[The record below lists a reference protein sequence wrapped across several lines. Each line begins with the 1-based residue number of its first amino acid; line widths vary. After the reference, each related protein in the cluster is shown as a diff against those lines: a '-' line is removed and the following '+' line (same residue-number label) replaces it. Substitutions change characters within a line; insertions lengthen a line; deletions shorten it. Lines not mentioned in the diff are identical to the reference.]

1 MSEPS
6 TPLMRQYSAI
16 KKEHPNALLFFR
28 LGDFYELFFDDAILA
43 ARELQITLTSRNK
56 EKGVNIPMCGVP
68 YHAAEGYIA
77 KLIRRGFKVAVCEQ
91 VEDPRLAT
99 KLVRREVTRV
109 VTPGTAA
116 DSSLNAEENNFLAAV
131 ATVGDRVGFAAL
143 DLSTG
148 EFRATEFAGES
159 AGRRI
164 QEELEQLRPKEMLY
178 GSSAPLL
185 EHASSTQLGSFATLN
200 GRDTPHSTGTAPV
213 ARISGFGWAETPLDD
228 WIFAPDHAIPLV
240 ENHFGVLSL
249 EGFGLAGKQ
258 AAASAAGAIL
268 YYIRSTQRG
277 TLDHV
282 DRIGF
287 YERQNCLVLDAVT
300 VRNLELIEPLFAGTD
315 AGVTLIRCLDATIT
329 PMGKRL
335 LRMWMLRP
343 SLDRTE
349 IEARLDAVDVQVKD
363 IVGREEL
370 RRSLDGIL
378 DLERL
383 LSRVT
388 LETANPRDVLA
399 LGASLGKL
407 PKVRGVLAGLLAPRL
422 AMLHAAIDELGDLR
436 GKIESMLAPEPP
448 LTLNDGGVIAAG
460 IDKDLDEL
468 RDLSHNSKQYLAQ
481 VETRERERTGIGSL
495 KVKFNSIFGYYI
507 EISKANLH
515 HAPTD
520 YERKQTLVNAERF
533 TTPELKEYE
542 SKILDAQEKIVE
554 IERRLFAELRSAIAA
569 EAKRIRQ
576 TALALAEVDVLGSL
590 AHIAALRNYCRP
602 KFEADNSDQTAD
614 LEIVE
619 GRHPVIELQEMTIG
633 NDRFVPN
640 DLFLNSKTHNIVVLT
655 GPNMG
660 GKSTYL
666 RQAALIVIMA
676 QMGSF
681 VPARS
686 VRMGIVDR
694 VFTRIGAS
702 DNVARGRSTFMV
714 EMTETA
720 AILHTATPRSLIL
733 LDEVGRGTSTYDGL
747 AIAWAAVEYLHA
759 RVRAKTLFATHYFE
773 LTELAEQLSG
783 VKNYHVS
790 VKETGG
796 SVVFLRR
803 VEPGAA
809 DRSYG
814 IEVAKLAGLP
824 NEVVVRA
831 REVLAEHESSEH
843 RLSGHLTPGSA
854 PERPAQ
860 LTIFTPLSQPVLE
873 KLREADLDR
882 MTPLE
887 ALNLLAE
894 LKKADWQ
901 KRWQRRT
908 QLIHASGQL
917 LIVGFDGTEMSPRLA
932 SLLAKIAPAGVILFA
947 RNIKGVEQTHT
958 LLREC
963 QKCVAMPLFTCV
975 DLEGGTVDRFRNVL
989 GTAPSPAEVFATGSR
1004 ALYRKHGR
1012 VIGENC
1018 RALGFNVDFAPVLD
1032 LAFAASR
1039 SVMSSRAVSDD
1050 PKQVV
1055 VYAREFLQG
1064 LRDAGVLGCGKHFPW
1079 AG

>member
-28 LGDFYELFFDDAILA
+28 LGDFYELFFDDAVLA

-56 EKGVNIPMCGVP
+56 EKGVAIPMCGVP
-68 YHAAEGYIA
+68 YHAAEGYIS

-91 VEDPRLAT
+91 VEDPRLAK

-109 VTPGTAA
+109 VTPGTVA

-131 ATVGDRVGFAAL
+131 ATVGDRAGFAAL

-185 EHASSTQLGSFATLN
+185 ERSIAGPSGSFAALD
-200 GRDTPHSTGTAPV
+200 GRVARPHTDTAPLPRV
-213 ARISGFGWAETPLDD
+213 SGGGWAETPLDD
-228 WIFAPDHAIPLV
+228 WIFAPDHAIPLL

-300 VRNLELIEPLFAGTD
+300 VRNLELIETLFAGTD
-315 AGVTLIRCLDATIT
+315 AGVTLFRCLDATVT

-335 LRMWMLRP
+335 LRTWMLRP
-343 SLDRTE
+343 SLDRAE
-349 IEARLDAVDVQVKD
+349 IDGRLDSVEVQVKD
-363 IVGREEL
+363 TVRREEL
-370 RRSLDGIL
+370 RRSLEGIL

-399 LGASLGKL
+399 LAASLARIPKVRASLG
-407 PKVRGVLAGLLAPRL
+407 GLVASRL
-422 AMLHAAIDELGDLR
+422 GRLHGLIDELGDLR
-436 GKIESMLAPEPP
+436 QKIDGTLVPEPP
-448 LTLNDGGVIAAG
+448 LTLSDGGVIAAG
-460 IDKDLDEL
+460 VDKDLDEL
-468 RDLSHNSKQYLAQ
+468 RDLSRNSKQYLAQ
-481 VETRERERTGIGSL
+481 VEQRERERTGIGSL

-515 HAPTD
+515 LAPAD

-554 IERRLFAELRSAIAA
+554 IERCLFAELRSAIAA

-576 TALALAEVDVLGSL
+576 TALALAEVDVLGCL

-602 KFEADNSDQTAD
+602 KFDQSTKPEDACD

-619 GRHPVIELQEMTIG
+619 GRHPVIELQELAAG
-633 NDRFVPN
+633 SERFVPN
-640 DLFLNSKTHNIVVLT
+640 DVFLNSSTHNIVVLT

-681 VPARS
+681 VPARA
-686 VRMGIVDR
+686 VRLGIVDR

-720 AILHTATPRSLIL
+720 AILHTATARSLIL

-759 RVRAKTLFATHYFE
+759 HVRAKTLFATHYFE

-824 NEVVVRA
+824 HEVVVRA

-843 RLSGHLTPGSA
+843 RLSWHLTPGSSA
-854 PERPAQ
+854 EPERPRQ

-873 KLREADLDR
+873 KLREVDLNR
-882 MTPLE
+882 LTPLE

-894 LKKADWQ
+894 LKRQ
-901 KRWQRRT
+901 
-908 QLIHASGQL
+908 I
-917 LIVGFDGTEMSPRLA
+917 E
-932 SLLAKIAPAGVILFA
+932 
-947 RNIKGVEQTHT
+947 
-958 LLREC
+958 
-963 QKCVAMPLFTCV
+963 
-975 DLEGGTVDRFRNVL
+975 
-989 GTAPSPAEVFATGSR
+989 
-1004 ALYRKHGR
+1004 
-1012 VIGENC
+1012 
-1018 RALGFNVDFAPVLD
+1018 
-1032 LAFAASR
+1032 
-1039 SVMSSRAVSDD
+1039 
-1050 PKQVV
+1050 
-1055 VYAREFLQG
+1055 
-1064 LRDAGVLGCGKHFPW
+1064 
-1079 AG
+1079 

>member
-6 TPLMRQYSAI
+6 TPLMRQYASI
-16 KKEHPNALLFFR
+16 KKQHPNALLFFR
-28 LGDFYELFFDDAILA
+28 LGDFYELFFDDAVLA

-56 EKGVNIPMCGVP
+56 EKGIAIPMCGVP
-68 YHAAEGYIA
+68 YHAAEGYIS

-116 DSSLNAEENNFLAAV
+116 DSSLNPEENNFLAAV

-178 GSSAPLL
+178 GSSAPLF
-185 EHASSTQLGSFATLN
+185 EKSGSVGTGDSPVRQSNATN
-200 GRDTPHSTGTAPV
+200 TSTAPV
-213 ARISGFGWAETPLDD
+213 ARVSSSGWAETPLDD
-228 WIFAPDHAIPLV
+228 WIFAPDHAIPLL

-249 EGFGLAGKQ
+249 EGFGLAGKP

-300 VRNLELIEPLFAGTD
+300 VRNLELIDPLFAGTD
-315 AGVTLIRCLDATIT
+315 AGVTLFRCLDATVT

-335 LRMWMLRP
+335 LRTWMLRP
-343 SLDRTE
+343 SLDRVE
-349 IEARLDAVDVQVKD
+349 IEGRLDSVEVQIKD
-363 IVGREEL
+363 TVRREEL
-370 RRSLDGIL
+370 RRSLEGIL

-399 LGASLGKL
+399 LAASLARI
-407 PKVRGVLAGLLAPRL
+407 PRVRVVLAGLSTLRL
-422 AMLHAAIDELGDLR
+422 GALHGIIDELGDLR
-436 GKIESMLAPEPP
+436 EKIDRTLVPEPP
-448 LTLNDGGVIAAG
+448 LTLSDGGVIAAG

-468 RDLSHNSKQYLAQ
+468 RDLSRNSKQYLAR

-507 EISKANLH
+507 EISRANLH
-515 HAPTD
+515 LSPAD

-554 IERRLFAELRSAIAA
+554 IERRIFAELRSAIAA
-569 EAKRIRQ
+569 EARRIRQ
-576 TALALAEVDVLGSL
+576 TALALAEVDVLGCL

-602 KFEADNSDQTAD
+602 RFDEQEKPEDVGD

-619 GRHPVIELQEMTIG
+619 GRHPVIELQELAAG
-633 NDRFVPN
+633 SERFVPN
-640 DLFLNSKTHNIVVLT
+640 ELFLDSSTHNIIVLT

-681 VPARS
+681 VPARA
-686 VRMGIVDR
+686 VRLGIVDR

-720 AILHTATPRSLIL
+720 AILHTATARSLIL

-759 RVRAKTLFATHYFE
+759 RVHAKTLFATHYFE
-773 LTELAEQLSG
+773 LTELAGQLSG

-790 VKETGG
+790 VKEAGG
-796 SVVFLRR
+796 SVVFLRK

-814 IEVAKLAGLP
+814 IEVAKLAGL
-824 NEVVVRA
+824 
-831 REVLAEHESSEH
+831 AEHESAER
-843 RLSGHLTPGSA
+843 RLSEHLTPGASTE
-854 PERPAQ
+854 PERPTQ
-860 LTIFTPLSQPVLE
+860 LTIFTPISQPVLE
-873 KLREADLDR
+873 KLREVDLNR
-882 MTPLE
+882 LTPLE

-894 LKKADWQ
+894 LKKE
-901 KRWQRRT
+901 
-908 QLIHASGQL
+908 I
-917 LIVGFDGTEMSPRLA
+917 
-932 SLLAKIAPAGVILFA
+932 
-947 RNIKGVEQTHT
+947 
-958 LLREC
+958 
-963 QKCVAMPLFTCV
+963 
-975 DLEGGTVDRFRNVL
+975 
-989 GTAPSPAEVFATGSR
+989 
-1004 ALYRKHGR
+1004 
-1012 VIGENC
+1012 
-1018 RALGFNVDFAPVLD
+1018 
-1032 LAFAASR
+1032 
-1039 SVMSSRAVSDD
+1039 
-1050 PKQVV
+1050 
-1055 VYAREFLQG
+1055 
-1064 LRDAGVLGCGKHFPW
+1064 
-1079 AG
+1079 

>member
-1 MSEPS
+1 
-6 TPLMRQYSAI
+6 
-16 KKEHPNALLFFR
+16 
-28 LGDFYELFFDDAILA
+28 
-43 ARELQITLTSRNK
+43 
-56 EKGVNIPMCGVP
+56 
-68 YHAAEGYIA
+68 
-77 KLIRRGFKVAVCEQ
+77 
-91 VEDPRLAT
+91 
-99 KLVRREVTRV
+99 
-109 VTPGTAA
+109 
-116 DSSLNAEENNFLAAV
+116 
-131 ATVGDRVGFAAL
+131 
-143 DLSTG
+143 
-148 EFRATEFAGES
+148 
-159 AGRRI
+159 
-164 QEELEQLRPKEMLY
+164 MLY
-178 GSSAPLL
+178 GSLAPLL
-185 EHASSTQLGSFATLN
+185 ERSAGGQPGTFAAPE
-200 GRDTPHSTGTAPV
+200 GRVARPHTGTAPV
-213 ARISGFGWAETPLDD
+213 ARVSGSGWAETPLDD
-228 WIFAPDHAIPLV
+228 WIFAPDHAIPLL

-249 EGFGLAGKQ
+249 EGFGLAGKP

-315 AGVTLIRCLDATIT
+315 AGATLFRCMDATVT

-335 LRMWMLRP
+335 LRTWMLRP
-343 SLDRTE
+343 SLDPSE
-349 IEARLDAVDVQVKD
+349 INGRLDSVEVQVKD
-363 IVGREEL
+363 TVRREEL

-399 LGASLGKL
+399 LAASLARI
-407 PKVRGVLAGLLAPRL
+407 PKVRTALAGLAATRL
-422 AMLHAAIDELGDLR
+422 SALHIAIDELGDLR
-436 GKIESMLAPEPP
+436 EKIDGTLVPEPP
-448 LTLNDGGVIAAG
+448 LTLSDGGVIAAG
-460 IDKDLDEL
+460 VDHDLDEL
-468 RDLSHNSKQYLAQ
+468 RDLSRNSKQYLAQ

-515 HAPTD
+515 LSPAD

-602 KFEADNSDQTAD
+602 RFEPNIEEAEKAENGGD

-619 GRHPVIELQEMTIG
+619 GRHPVIELQEIAAG
-633 NDRFVPN
+633 SERFVPN
-640 DLFLNSKTHNIVVLT
+640 ELFLDSSTRNIVVLT

-681 VPARS
+681 VPARA

-702 DNVARGRSTFMV
+702 DNLARGRSTFMV

-720 AILHTATPRSLIL
+720 AILHTATARSLIL

-747 AIAWAAVEYLHA
+747 AIAWAAIEYLHA
-759 RVRAKTLFATHYFE
+759 RVHAKTLFATHYFE

-831 REVLAEHESSEH
+831 REVLAEHESSE
-843 RLSGHLTPGSA
+843 RWLSEHLTPGSSTE
-854 PERPAQ
+854 PERPTQ

-873 KLREADLDR
+873 KLREVDLDR
-882 MTPLE
+882 LTPLE

-894 LKKADWQ
+894 LKKE
-901 KRWQRRT
+901 
-908 QLIHASGQL
+908 I
-917 LIVGFDGTEMSPRLA
+917 
-932 SLLAKIAPAGVILFA
+932 
-947 RNIKGVEQTHT
+947 
-958 LLREC
+958 
-963 QKCVAMPLFTCV
+963 
-975 DLEGGTVDRFRNVL
+975 
-989 GTAPSPAEVFATGSR
+989 
-1004 ALYRKHGR
+1004 
-1012 VIGENC
+1012 
-1018 RALGFNVDFAPVLD
+1018 
-1032 LAFAASR
+1032 
-1039 SVMSSRAVSDD
+1039 
-1050 PKQVV
+1050 
-1055 VYAREFLQG
+1055 
-1064 LRDAGVLGCGKHFPW
+1064 
-1079 AG
+1079 